1 MPRKAPVGYVIRG
14 AGGLDAVFAEG
25 GEEFGGVRHLVP
37 LTGMAVAVRHEGRT
51 AQMVAVE
58 AAILPEEKAVV
69 IRLRV
74 AGDDGLSPG
83 AVGLAIY
90 RFPQDLTSTNTAVW
104 QVSQLK

>member
-1 MPRKAPVGYVIRG
+1 
-14 AGGLDAVFAEG
+14 
-25 GEEFGGVRHLVP
+25 
-37 LTGMAVAVRHEGRT
+37 
-51 AQMVAVE
+51 MVAVE

-90 RFPQDLTSTNTAVW
+90 RFPQDPTSTNTAVW